1 MKTNYKYLLLAVNSM
16 KNMFIRLNQF
26 WLIDPLKDQLS
37 APPSNQV
44 PTSKLQ
50 HVPVEN
56 YRPHT
61 FHLPIFM
68 DYMSYCRERP

>member
-26 WLIDPLKDQLS
+26 WLIDPLKEQLS

-44 PTSKLQ
+44 PLES
-50 HVPVEN
+50 